1 MKKRFVFSLITA
13 IIWALPCFGSY
24 SLLIHLTD
32 GSKIIC
38 SLEKEPQMTF
48 AGKTITLTSLDGGVG
63 QWNFSDV
70 DSWSFLDNEI
80 IDAVGQEE
88 GERIQVWI
96 QNGRLIARG
105 SKAEN
110 LSIYDVNG
118 RLVTTSHPTTADNI
132 TFSLSRFSKGNY
144 LIKVGKSCIK
154 FSVK

>member
-13 IIWALPCFGSY
+13 IIGALPCFGSY

-48 AGKTITLTSLDGGVG
+48 AGKTITLTSLEGAVG
-63 QWNFSDV
+63 QWNFSNV

-80 IDAVGQEE
+80 IDAVGQKEE
-88 GERIQVWI
+88 EIIQVLI

-105 SKAEN
+105 SKAKN
-110 LSIYDVNG
+110 LSVYDVNG
-118 RLVTTSHPTTADNI
+118 RLIITSHPTTADNI
-132 TFSLSRFSKGNY
+132 SFPLSRFAKGTY